1 MDTTLTQEQ
10 VTRLAEVQGIAA
22 QLVALALVK
31 YGTLRAAAG
40 EVGCS
45 ASTLLRLMRGDT
57 SPSLLLLS
65 KLAAVVGRRIVSTSA
80 GGWVLS

>member
-1 MDTTLTQEQ
+1 MDKTLNTEQ
-10 VTRLAEVQGIAA
+10 VTQLAEVQGIAA
-22 QLVALALVK
+22 QLVSLALVK
-31 YGTLRAAAG
+31 FGTLRGAAN

-80 GGWVLS
+80 GGWVLA

>member
-10 VTRLAEVQGIAA
+10 VTRQAEVQGIAS

-80 GGWVLS
+80 GGWVLA

>member
-1 MDTTLTQEQ
+1 MDTTLDTEQ

-31 YGTLRAAAG
+31 CGTLRAAAG

-57 SPSLLLLS
+57 SPSLLLLG

-80 GGWVLS
+80 GGWLLA